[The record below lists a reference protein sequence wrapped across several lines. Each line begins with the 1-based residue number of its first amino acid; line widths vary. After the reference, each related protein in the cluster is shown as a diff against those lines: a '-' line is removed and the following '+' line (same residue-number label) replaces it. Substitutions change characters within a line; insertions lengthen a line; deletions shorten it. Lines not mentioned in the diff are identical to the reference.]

1 MEVPHFEYVRRSR
14 TYSKCE
20 LLLNFRIG
28 FSVYHGLGRQRKEL
42 GMSYTL
48 HVEPRNTYLYIT
60 VTGENS
66 LDTVS
71 HYLAEIHDWCLLHDC
86 PNVLLVENLS
96 GPGLRTSSI
105 YELVSAKSAQAARV
119 VGRMAYVDINP
130 AHDLEEMK
138 FAENVAVNRGITVR
152 VFATVQ
158 EAQAWLERPE

>member
-1 MEVPHFEYVRRSR
+1 
-14 TYSKCE
+14 
-20 LLLNFRIG
+20 
-28 FSVYHGLGRQRKEL
+28 
-42 GMSYTL
+42 MSYTL
-48 HVEPRNTYLYIT
+48 DVEPRSSYLYIT

-71 HYLAEIHDWCLLHDC
+71 RYLSEIHDWCLQQNC

-105 YELVSAKSAQAARV
+105 YELISGKSAQSARV

-130 AHDLEEMK
+130 AHDLGEMK
-138 FAENVAVNRGITVR
+138 FAENVAVNRGIPVR

-158 EAQAWLERPE
+158 EAEASLERPE